1 MLKKIGAIL
10 LILFFPYAFP
20 ASALIYKNGGCGHC
34 GPYVEELV
42 SMLEKNGYND
52 YVVKDFME
60 DTDVRK
66 EVMAIQDRFSVPL
79 QMQGHMLVLIDDKY
93 LFEGH
98 VPAGLIESYLENPK
112 GQVVVTQDSMDKPTS
127 YFMLMN
133 GRVETCPIDQPI
145 GECDGHGINLGGDSA
160 ILKNPLL
167 PMGLLVLGA
176 AVLLYSIRV
185 N

>member
-10 LILFFPYAFP
+10 LILFFPYVFP

-34 GPYVEELV
+34 GPYVEGLV
-42 SMLEKNGYND
+42 SMLGENGYKD
-52 YVVKDFME
+52 YVVKDFMQDE
-60 DTDVRK
+60 QARKDVA
-66 EVMAIQDRFSVPL
+66 AIQERFGVPL
-79 QMQGHMLVLIDDKY
+79 QMQGHMLVLIDNKY

-98 VPAGLIESYLENPK
+98 VPAGLIESYLKNPK
-112 GQVVVTQDSMDKPTS
+112 DQVVVTQDSMDKPTS

-145 GECDGHGINLGGDSA
+145 GECDGHGTDADGFA
-160 ILKNPLL
+160 ILQNPLI
-167 PMGLLVLGA
+167 PMGFLVLGA

>member
-10 LILFFPYAFP
+10 LILFFPSVFP

-34 GPYVEELV
+34 GPYVEGLV
-42 SMLEKNGYND
+42 QMLEKNGYRD
-52 YVVKDFME
+52 YVVKDFMQDE
-60 DTDVRK
+60 QARKDVA
-66 EVMAIQDRFSVPL
+66 AIQDRFSVPL

-98 VPAGLIESYLENPK
+98 VPPNLIENYLKNSK
-112 GQVVVTQDSMDKPTS
+112 GQVVVTQDIMGAAPN
-127 YFMLMN
+127 YLMLMN
-133 GRVETCPIDQPI
+133 GKVETCPIDQPI
-145 GECDGHGINLGGDSA
+145 EQCEGHGASADGFA
-160 ILKNPLL
+160 ILQNPLI
-167 PMGLLVLGA
+167 PMGLLVLGG